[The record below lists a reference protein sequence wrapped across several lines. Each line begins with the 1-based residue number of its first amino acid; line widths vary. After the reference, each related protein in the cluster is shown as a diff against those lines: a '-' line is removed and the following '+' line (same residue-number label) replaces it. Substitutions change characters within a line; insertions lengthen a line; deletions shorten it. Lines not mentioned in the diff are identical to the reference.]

1 MAYFTRHEQCPRCRS
16 EGNDRSANNLG
27 VYSDGSAYCFKCGY
41 YIPSKNSLDRIK
53 KTKEI
58 PKQGITIPEDSECTL
73 PKLARDYLDT
83 YEINLHDRASNY
95 ILWSES
101 WSRIIF
107 PYFTN
112 DMNLFA
118 WQGRYIGKEKKAK
131 WFTQGDVKSNVV
143 ILGNTQSNIC
153 VVVEDIISAIKVGHL
168 TKYAVNPL
176 FGSQLPTERLLQ
188 LKHLYDTL
196 IIWMDPDMKL
206 KSSAY
211 AKQARELGFKS
222 HTIFSDKDPK
232 DYSDY
237 KIGEFLS
244 YE

>member
-53 KTKEI
+53 KTEEI

-83 YEINLHDRASNY
+83 YEINLHDRASNC

-112 DMNLFA
+112 DRIRYENRRRSNSR
-118 WQGRYIGKEKKAK
+118 QGRRFVQRQAGRAIQE
-131 WFTQGDVKSNVV
+131 S
-143 ILGNTQSNIC
+143 S
-153 VVVEDIISAIKVGHL
+153 SAI
-168 TKYAVNPL
+168 
-176 FGSQLPTERLLQ
+176 Q
-188 LKHLYDTL
+188 
-196 IIWMDPDMKL
+196 
-206 KSSAY
+206 
-211 AKQARELGFKS
+211 
-222 HTIFSDKDPK
+222 
-232 DYSDY
+232 YST
-237 KIGEFLS
+237 
-244 YE
+244 